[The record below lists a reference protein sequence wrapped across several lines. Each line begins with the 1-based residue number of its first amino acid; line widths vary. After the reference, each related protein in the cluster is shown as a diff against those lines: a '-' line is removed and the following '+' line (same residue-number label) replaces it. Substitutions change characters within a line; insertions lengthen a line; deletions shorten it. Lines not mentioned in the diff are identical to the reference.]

1 MKIALLGYGK
11 MGKAIEEL
19 AIERGH
25 EIILR
30 ATSTAPI
37 DIDLLKQAQVSIE
50 FSRPDTVVKN
60 INLCFDNR
68 IPIVVGTTGWLEDM
82 TYIKN
87 RCLDEGQSI
96 FYASNFSIGVNIF
109 NEVSKRLT
117 HLISKYPSYKS
128 SIVETHHEQKLDK
141 PSGTAI
147 LLAKGI
153 VENHDSLSEWKLD
166 EEGDD
171 ILSIQSIREGQ
182 VPGTHTIKHDSEIDC
197 ICMTHEAKS
206 RKGFALGAIM
216 AAEFL
221 PGKIGSYSMNDLIN
235 LNI

>member
-30 ATSTAPI
+30 ATSTTPI

-50 FSRPDTVVKN
+50 FSRPDTAVKN

>member
-11 MGKAIEEL
+11 MGKAIENIAL
-19 AIERGH
+19 DRGH

-30 ATSTAPI
+30 ATSSTPI
-37 DIDLLKQAQVSIE
+37 DIAILKQAHVAIE
-50 FSRPDTVVKN
+50 FSRPDTAAKN

-68 IPIVVGTTGWLEDM
+68 IPIVVGTTGWQEDM
-82 TYIKN
+82 IYIKN

-109 NEVSKRLT
+109 NEVSKQLT
-117 HLISKYPSYKS
+117 RLISQYPAYNT
-128 SIVETHHEQKLDK
+128 SITETHHAHKLDK

-147 LLAKGI
+147 LLAEGI
-153 VENHDSLSEWKLD
+153 LENNSRLKEWKLD
-166 EEGDD
+166 EEGDN
-171 ILSIQSIREGQ
+171 ILSVHAEREGE

-206 RKGFALGAIM
+206 RKGFALGAVL
-216 AAEFL
+216 ASEFL
-221 PGKIGSYSMNDLIN
+221 PGKIGNYSMHDLIN
-235 LNI
+235 LNL